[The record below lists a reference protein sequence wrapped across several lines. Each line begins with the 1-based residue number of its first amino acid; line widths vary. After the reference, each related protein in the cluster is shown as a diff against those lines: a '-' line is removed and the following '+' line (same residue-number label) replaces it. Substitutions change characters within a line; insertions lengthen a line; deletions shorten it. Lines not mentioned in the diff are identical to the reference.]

1 MPQIFFCATPNTWL
15 RQLRQLSTPRQ
26 NFWPSNHRRRGFSAV
41 TKKSATVCIRD
52 NEDLVFDLPYSAE
65 SATSFIDEKRD
76 GRERVVILGSGWAG
90 YSLCRRLDHK
100 KYQVV
105 IVSPRSYF
113 VFTPLLASTA
123 VGTLEFRTALEP
135 IRNRRNKAAFVQGWG
150 FDVDLYNKTITIE
163 EAIADPNQS
172 LALTASRH
180 EGKDETQLQLEKVSK
195 TRKGQLFDL
204 KYDKLV
210 IAVGAYMQT
219 FNTPGVR
226 ENANFLKDVGD
237 ARKIR
242 KRLLECFETA
252 ALPTTPDDIR
262 KQLLHFAVVGGGPTG
277 IEFSAEYA
285 A

>member
-1 MPQIFFCATPNTWL
+1 MFCATPNTCL
-15 RQLRQLSTPRQ
+15 RQLRQLSSLHQ
-26 NFWPSNHRRRGFSAV
+26 LYLPSNHPRCHFSSL
-41 TKKSATVCIRD
+41 TKRWATVCIRD
-52 NEDLVFDLPYSAE
+52 DEDLLFDQPSSVE
-65 SATSFIDEKRD
+65 STTTFIDGKRN

-100 KYQVV
+100 KYQVI

-135 IRNRRNKAAFVQGWG
+135 IRNRRNKASFVQGWG
-150 FDVDLYNKTITIE
+150 FDVDLYNKTVTIE

-204 KYDKLV
+204 KYDKLI

-277 IEFSAEYA
+277 IEFSAEFVL
-285 A
+285 

>member
-1 MPQIFFCATPNTWL
+1 M
-15 RQLRQLSTPRQ
+15 
-26 NFWPSNHRRRGFSAV
+26 
-41 TKKSATVCIRD
+41 
-52 NEDLVFDLPYSAE
+52 E
-65 SATSFIDEKRD
+65 SATTFIDEKRG

-135 IRNRRNKAAFVQGWG
+135 IRNRRNKASFVQGWG
-150 FDVDLYNKTITIE
+150 FDVDLYNKTVTIE

-172 LALTASRH
+172 LALTSSHH

-210 IAVGAYMQT
+210 IAVGAYLQT

-252 ALPTTPDDIR
+252 ALPTTPNNIR

-277 IEFSAEYA
+277 IEFSAEFVL
-285 A
+285 